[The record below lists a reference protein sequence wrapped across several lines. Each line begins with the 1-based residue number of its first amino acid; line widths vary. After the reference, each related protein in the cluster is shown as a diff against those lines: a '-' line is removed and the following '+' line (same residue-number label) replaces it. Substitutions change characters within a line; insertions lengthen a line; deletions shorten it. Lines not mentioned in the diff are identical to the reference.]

1 MSDQIQEMQRQ
12 IVEAVQ
18 QELTRFSAEVATNL
32 KKLSEDVA
40 AGAAARADL
49 DTRLASL
56 TAVVEQQAQ
65 SANGANSQA
74 LEQALDARLSEFGA
88 TMQRREDDMNMRL
101 GRVVDEASVGI
112 AASVESA
119 AHPVLK
125 QVEHRQDKVEA
136 DLRNLDASLRSF
148 DEQAG
153 QMVNHINQVTAAIDS
168 RLERVHADV
177 QGGLD
182 ERMSSMVM
190 RVDEVSAIAARQ
202 QVDVSN
208 IVGDRVD
215 ATETRINERLL
226 GLENRVNEQ
235 VGQRIADI
243 DAHVG
248 RVGYGLDEAVTT
260 INDRI
265 SGNDARF
272 AGVENELHSIRETLS
287 DVDAEAIDEIKDK
300 VSSALGQ
307 AELVRIEMDRFQET
321 IKENLEHTAVRL
333 TEIETTVQD
342 QSMDVATAVQL
353 ERLEE
358 VERAVL
364 MLDPDII
371 AGRNAESSSPE
382 YGTNDDATLA
392 MLRPQE
398 PQMPAMTAME
408 SPSPSAPLSP
418 PTAEPAA
425 STPAA
430 TPPAA
435 APTMNLS
442 MSLDNP
448 DI

>member
-1 MSDQIQEMQRQ
+1 MQRQ

-18 QELTRFSAEVATNL
+18 QELTRFSAEVATSL
-32 KKLSEDVA
+32 KKLSEDIA

-49 DTRLASL
+49 DRRLASL

-65 SANGANSQA
+65 SASSADSQA
-74 LEQALDARLSEFGA
+74 LERALDARLSEFGA
-88 TMQRREDDMNMRL
+88 TMQRREDDMNTRL
-101 GRVVDEASVGI
+101 SRVVDEAAVGI

-119 AHPVLK
+119 AHPVLR

-148 DEQAG
+148 DQQAG

-177 QGGLD
+177 QGGLE
-182 ERMSSMVM
+182 ERMSAMVM

-202 QVDVSN
+202 QVEVSN

-226 GLENRVNEQ
+226 GLESRVNEQ
-235 VGQRIADI
+235 VGQRVADI

-248 RVGYGLDEAVTT
+248 RIGQGLDEAVTT
-260 INDRI
+260 ISDRI
-265 SGNDARF
+265 TANDARF
-272 AGVENELHSIRETLS
+272 SDVENELTSIREGLA
-287 DVDAEAIDEIKDK
+287 DVDADAIEEIKDK

-321 IKENLEHTAVRL
+321 MKENLEKTAVRL

-342 QSMDVATAVQL
+342 QSMDVETAVQL

-371 AGRNAESSSPE
+371 ASRNEASSSPE

-398 PQMPAMTAME
+398 PQVPVMGVMDAVG
-408 SPSPSAPLSP
+408 SPSASAPLSP
-418 PTAEPAA
+418 PTAEP
-425 STPAA
+425 TVNTQPAA
-430 TPPAA
+430 PVL
-435 APTMNLS
+435 NLS
-442 MSLDNP
+442 MSLDPPVN
-448 DI
+448 